1 MIRFARLRFHWHEPR
16 FEGRRLVI
24 ELASAS
30 AALAGAVWLIGRLLL
45 SI

>member
-1 MIRFARLRFHWHEPR
+1 MTHFARLRFHWNEPR
-16 FEGRRLVI
+16 FEGRRIVI

-30 AALAGAVWLIGRLLL
+30 IALAGMVWLIGRLLL

>member
-1 MIRFARLRFHWHEPR
+1 MTRLARLRFYWHDPR
-16 FEGRRLVI
+16 FEGRRIVI

-30 AALAGAVWLIGRLLL
+30 IALAGMVWLIGRLLL